1 MRRAEVSVFVLAVKE
16 MSSAAGLNREGS
28 SLARDRGAAVELRF
42 DESVPQLSARSL
54 QRTRSLG
61 NSTVRPISAD
71 SCSIA
76 CAETDLQRHFADA
89 KQELGGTVRGQHHI
103 AAVGWQRLCPQ
114 GMCPVRASFLAIH
127 LDRQPETIDVKGISH
142 QRADTAISRLFS
154 GAQSFAPVSSPPN
167 GTTMHPPNTFRVHS
181 ILPQLA
187 LDGAII
193 RLDQVRSTCRSC
205 GLRSSMTRGAGFE
218 TDQKGTTLTC
228 PACGATG
235 LMDEMEIWHH
245 WLEQCRRQQ
254 LLARSKQMI
263 HSISRTR
270 SE

>member
-1 MRRAEVSVFVLAVKE
+1 MNQCLSFPPDLCNEHDHSETPPSGPFRQTAALSRARKLTCSGTSQMRSKNWV
-16 MSSAAGLNREGS
+16 
-28 SLARDRGAAVELRF
+28 
-42 DESVPQLSARSL
+42 
-54 QRTRSLG
+54 
-61 NSTVRPISAD
+61 
-71 SCSIA
+71 
-76 CAETDLQRHFADA
+76 
-89 KQELGGTVRGQHHI
+89 GTVRGQHHI

-114 GMCPVRASFLAIH
+114 GVCPVRASFLAIH

-167 GTTMHPPNTFRVHS
+167 GTTMHPPNAFRVHS